1 MNSRP
6 MTENEFNPDV
16 LNDIK
21 NSIDRAE
28 EKGHMSG
35 KQEGLIEGEKRGI
48 IKGRQ
53 EGRIEG
59 RQEGRIEGRQEG
71 LIEGRQEGL
80 IEGEK
85 RGLIKAVRS
94 LLLSGMDIEFIA
106 KATELSIDE
115 INKIKDELQAND

>member
-1 MNSRP
+1 
-6 MTENEFNPDV
+6 MTENDFNPDV

-21 NSIDRAE
+21 NSIDWAE

-53 EGRIEG
+53 E
-59 RQEGRIEGRQEG
+59 
-71 LIEGRQEGL
+71 
-80 IEGEK
+80 EK
-85 RGLIKAVRS
+85 LSLASK
-94 LLLSGMDIEFIA
+94 LLLKGIGIDIIQEITGLS
-106 KATELSIDE
+106 TEE